1 MSLAAARH
9 LACRHDGQAWATPD
23 LSKVDEV
30 GFADSAARKRPWL
43 GRLRATS
50 GASRST
56 ANPCRVELQG
66 AVLDIRAHAERGTR
80 HWLPHGEVGHHAR
93 PYPLSLN
100 ALVNACNQKSSR
112 EPVMSLEPGIVERA
126 VKDLIA
132 KQLVMTQEFGSR
144 VEKYQ
149 QRFSIHTSPRSS
161 SRQPSS
167 RWFACCYCAGR
178 KHPASSKR
186 TAAGCTSSRKA
197 RPRAT
202 IESLLTR
209 ADGPF
214 VARLPR
220 EPRRKDH
227 AYAHLF
233 GGAIESAP
241 RESRRRDSAEAPAA
255 RPSAVG
261 IARSARREART
272 GARGARQGT
281 RRRAAVNG

>member
-1 MSLAAARH
+1 LDIQLTPNEARVIGC
-9 LACRHDGQAWATPD
+9 LMEKSIVTPD
-23 LSKVDEV
+23 
-30 GFADSAARKRPWL
+30 
-43 GRLRATS
+43 
-50 GASRST
+50 
-56 ANPCRVELQG
+56 Q
-66 AVLDIRAHAERGTR
+66 
-80 HWLPHGEVGHHAR
+80 
-93 PYPLSLN
+93 YPLSLN

-112 EPVMSLEPGIVERA
+112 EPVMSLEQGVVERI

-149 QRFSIHTSPRSS
+149 QRFCNTHFAEIKFSPAE
-161 SRQPSS
+161 
-167 RWFACCYCAGR
+167 FAVVCLFLLRGPQTPGELKAHSG
-178 KHPASSKR
+178 KLHEFADSGEAE
-186 TAAGCTSSRKA
+186 AA
-197 RPRAT
+197 

-241 RESRRRDSAEAPAA
+241 EDSGSAEAAA
-255 RPSAVG
+255 AAPPRPSA
-261 IARSARREART
+261 IAALEERVAKLE
-272 GARGARQGT
+272 QEL
-281 RRRAAVNG
+281 AALKQSLGVAQQ